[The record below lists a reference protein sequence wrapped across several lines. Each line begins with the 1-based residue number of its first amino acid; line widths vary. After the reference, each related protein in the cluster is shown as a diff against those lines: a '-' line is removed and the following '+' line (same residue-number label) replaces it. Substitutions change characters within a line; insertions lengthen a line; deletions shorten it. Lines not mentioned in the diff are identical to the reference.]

1 MAPVE
6 FEKHI
11 REKFEERRI
20 DPSTDSWN
28 KIAEQL
34 ESRPLGRKPLFSWY
48 SIAATVAGILLAVT
62 WFFNSEGN
70 IAVESDA
77 VVESP
82 GVEEQETSPASK
94 LPEIEKSEAVVVT
107 DVEENSTNE
116 MLQPESVE
124 LAVVQQEAVAD
135 NRERRSALEPV
146 TVEQDLIIDNK
157 ISEIVAQVSLIELD
171 SEGVTDAEV
180 DSLLTSAQRE
190 LLADKNFRQG
200 SAVDANLLLADVEV
214 ELDKSFRD
222 QVFDKLKQ
230 GFIKVRTAVADR
242 NK

>member
-1 MAPVE
+1 M
-6 FEKHI
+6 
-11 REKFEERRI
+11 
-20 DPSTDSWN
+20 
-28 KIAEQL
+28 
-34 ESRPLGRKPLFSWY
+34 
-48 SIAATVAGILLAVT
+48 
-62 WFFNSEGN
+62 
-70 IAVESDA
+70 
-77 VVESP
+77 VESP